1 MISPDFM
8 ITYAKMQG
16 IDYLYD
22 VNHDGVIDMN
32 DVMKLKLAQGA
43 TDYHIKAWNENKG
56 NV

>member
-22 VNHDGVIDMN
+22 VNHNSIIDM
-32 DVMKLKLAQGA
+32 DDIMKLKLAQSA
-43 TDYHIKAWNENKG
+43 TDYHMKDLNGIK
-56 NV
+56 V